1 MDFEKIYDVIVI
13 GGGHAGCEAA
23 LAAARIGCETLLLSM
38 DLDKIAQMSCNP
50 SIGGLGKGH
59 LVREIDALGGEMAK
73 CIDQTGIQFKMLNRS
88 KGPAVQGNRA
98 QADKPMYRLQMKAS
112 LELQERLEIKQGTI
126 ERLLLHD
133 GRITGVMTSMGFA
146 YGARAVVVTT
156 GTFLRGLIHIG
167 LKHQAGG
174 RGGETAAYGLSEQ
187 LMEVGFQMGRLK
199 TGTPPRLDGKSI
211 DFSNLEPQP
220 GDAKPTPFSYST
232 EAITQPQV
240 LCYLT
245 YTNEATHR
253 IIRDNLDRSPM
264 YAGVIQA
271 RGVRYC
277 PSIEDKVV
285 RFADKERHQIFL
297 EPEGRQTLEIY
308 PNGIST
314 SLPLDVQIQLV
325 RTIPGLEDA
334 EIMRPGYAIEYDYA
348 DPRQLFPSLE
358 TKPVRGLFFAGQI
371 NGTTGYEEAA
381 AQGLMAGIN
390 AALTVQEREPL
401 ILDRSEAYIGVMLD
415 DLVTR
420 GVTEPY
426 RMFTSRAEYRLLL
439 RSDNADL
446 RLREKGYAIGVVP
459 APEHER
465 FLAKKVRIATE
476 VARLEGTKV
485 NPTAT
490 VNRLLD
496 ELGSTALKSAAT
508 LADLLRRPEI
518 EYAMLARLVQPAIE
532 LPPAVTEQVTIQV
545 KYQGYIARQ
554 EAQVARF
561 KKLETRPLAGD
572 LDYDAIAGLST
583 EVREKLKAVRP
594 TSLGQA
600 SRISGITP
608 AAVAILDV
616 YQEKKWRQRQAP
628 GSLSI
633 KPRRAESDD
642 SFYP

>member
-1 MDFEKIYDVIVI
+1 MDFAKVYDLIVI
-13 GGGHAGCEAA
+13 GGGHAGCEAG
-23 LAAARIGCETLLLSM
+23 LAAARMGCQTLLLSI

-59 LVREIDALGGEMAK
+59 LVREIDALGGEMAT
-73 CIDQTGIQFKMLNRS
+73 CIDRTGIQFKMLNRS

-98 QADKPMYRLQMKAS
+98 QADKQLYRLQMKAT
-112 LELQERLEIKQGTI
+112 LEQQDGLEIKQGTV
-126 ERLLLHD
+126 ERLLLRD
-133 GRITGVMTSMGFA
+133 GRIAGVMTTMGFA

-174 RGGETAAYGLSEQ
+174 RGGEAAAYGLSEQ
-187 LMEVGFQMGRLK
+187 LMNLGFEMGRLK
-199 TGTPPRLDGKSI
+199 TGTPPRLDAKTI
-211 DFSNLEPQP
+211 DFSGLDPQP
-220 GDAKPTPFSYST
+220 GDPEPTPFSYST
-232 EAITQPQV
+232 PAITQPQV

-245 YTNEATHR
+245 YTNAATHR
-253 IIRDNLDRSPM
+253 IIRENLDRSPM
-264 YAGVIQA
+264 YAGVIRA

-285 RFADKERHQIFL
+285 RFADRERHQIFL
-297 EPEGRQTLEIY
+297 EPEGRQTLEVY

-314 SLPLDVQIQLV
+314 SLPLDVQIPLV
-325 RTIPGLEDA
+325 RTIPGLERA

-348 DPRQLFPSLE
+348 DPRQLLPSLE
-358 TKPVRGLFFAGQI
+358 TKLVHGLWFAGQI

-390 AALTVQEREPL
+390 AALTVCGREPI
-401 ILDRSEAYIGVMLD
+401 ILDRSEAYIGVMID

-446 RLREKGYAIGVVP
+446 RLREKGHAIGLVR
-459 APEHER
+459 APEYDR
-465 FLAKKVRIATE
+465 FLTKQAQIAAE
-476 VARLEGTKV
+476 VARLDSTKV
-485 NPTAT
+485 HPTPA
-490 VNRLLD
+490 VNDVLG
-496 ELGSTALKSAAT
+496 ELGSAPLKSVLT

-518 EYAMLARLVQPAIE
+518 EYRMLTRFGLPAVA
-532 LPPAVTEQVTIQV
+532 LPSAVTEQVTIQV
-545 KYQGYIARQ
+545 KYQGYIERQ
-554 EAQVARF
+554 QAQAARF
-561 KKLETRPLAGD
+561 KKLETKPLASD
-572 LDYDAIAGLST
+572 LDYNTIGGLSA
-583 EVREKLKAVRP
+583 EVREKLNAVRP

-608 AAVAILDV
+608 AAIAILDV
-616 YQEKKWRQRQAP
+616 YQEKRRRQR
-628 GSLSI
+628 
-633 KPRRAESDD
+633 
-642 SFYP
+642 

>member
-23 LAAARIGCETLLLSM
+23 LAAARMGCQTLLLSI

-98 QADKPMYRLQMKAS
+98 QADKPMYRLQMKAT
-112 LELQERLEIKQGTI
+112 LERQERLEIKQGTI
-126 ERLLLHD
+126 ERLLLRD
-133 GRITGVMTSMGFA
+133 GHITGVMTSMGFA
-146 YGARAVVVTT
+146 YGTRAVVVTT

-167 LKHQAGG
+167 LKQQAGG

-187 LMEVGFQMGRLK
+187 LMELGFQMGRLK

-211 DFSNLEPQP
+211 DFSNLEPQL
-220 GDAKPTPFSYST
+220 GDPVPTPFSYAT

-240 LCYLT
+240 LCHLT
-245 YTNEATHR
+245 YTNAATHR

-285 RFADKERHQIFL
+285 RFADRERHQIFL

-325 RTIPGLEDA
+325 RTIPGLEHA
-334 EIMRPGYAIEYDYA
+334 EITRPGYAIEYDYA
-348 DPRQLFPSLE
+348 DPRQLLPSLE
-358 TKPVRGLFFAGQI
+358 TKLVRGLFFAGQI

-381 AQGLMAGIN
+381 AQGLMGGIN
-390 AALTVQEREPL
+390 AGLMVQGRGPL

-446 RLREKGYAIGVVP
+446 RLREKGYTVGLVP
-459 APEHER
+459 TPEYGR
-465 FLAKKVRIATE
+465 FVAKKTQITAE

-485 NPTAT
+485 HPTAA

-496 ELGSTALKSAAT
+496 ELGSAALKSALT
-508 LADLLRRPEI
+508 LADLLRRPEL
-518 EYAMLARLVQPAIE
+518 EYAMLARLVPPPIE
-532 LPPAVTEQVTIQV
+532 LPSAVTEEVTIQV

-554 EAQVARF
+554 ETQVARF

-572 LDYDAIAGLST
+572 LDYDVIAGLST
-583 EVREKLKAVRP
+583 EVREKLKTVRP

-600 SRISGITP
+600 SRISGVTP

-616 YQEKKWRQRQAP
+616 YQEKRRRQC
-628 GSLSI
+628 
-633 KPRRAESDD
+633 
-642 SFYP
+642 

>member
-1 MDFEKIYDVIVI
+1 MDFAKDYDVIVI

-23 LAAARIGCETLLLSM
+23 LAAARMGCQTLMLSI

-73 CIDQTGIQFKMLNRS
+73 CIDLTGIQFKMLNRS

-98 QADKPMYRLQMKAS
+98 QADKPLYRLQMKAT
-112 LELQERLEIKQGTI
+112 LEQQEGLEIKQGTV
-126 ERLLLHD
+126 ERLLLRD
-133 GRITGVMTSMGFA
+133 GRIAGVMTSMGFA

-167 LKHQAGG
+167 LKNQAGG
-174 RGGETAAYGLSEQ
+174 RGGEAAAYGLSEQ
-187 LMEVGFQMGRLK
+187 LVELGFRMGRLK
-199 TGTPPRLDGKSI
+199 TGTPPRLDGKTV
-211 DFSNLEPQP
+211 DFSDLEPQP
-220 GDAKPTPFSYST
+220 GDPEPTPFSYST
-232 EAITQPQV
+232 EAITQAQV

-245 YTNEATHR
+245 YTNAATHR
-253 IIRDNLDRSPM
+253 IIRENLDRSPM
-264 YAGVIQA
+264 YAGVIEA

-314 SLPLDVQIQLV
+314 SLPLDVQMQLV
-325 RTIPGLEDA
+325 RTIPGLERA
-334 EIMRPGYAIEYDYA
+334 EIMRPGYAIEYDFA
-348 DPRQLFPSLE
+348 DPRQLLPSLE
-358 TKPVRGLFFAGQI
+358 TKLVRGLLFAGQI

-381 AQGLMAGIN
+381 AQGLMGGIN
-390 AALTVQEREPL
+390 AALIVQGREPL
-401 ILDRSEAYIGVMLD
+401 ILDRSEAYIGVMID
-415 DLVTR
+415 DLVTK

-446 RLREKGYAIGVVP
+446 RLRDKGYAAGLVR
-459 APEHER
+459 APEYER
-465 FLAKKVRIATE
+465 FLAKQAQIAAE
-476 VARLEGTKV
+476 VARLEGSKV
-485 NPTAT
+485 NPTAAA
-490 VNRLLD
+490 NRLLA
-496 ELGSTALKSAAT
+496 EIGSAPLKSALTA
-508 LADLLRRPEI
+508 ADLLRRPEI
-518 EYAMLARLVQPAIE
+518 EYSMLARFVPPASA
-532 LPPAVTEQVTIQV
+532 LPLAVTEQVTIQV
-545 KYQGYIARQ
+545 KYQGYLERQ

-561 KKLETRPLAGD
+561 KKLETKPLASD
-572 LDYDAIAGLST
+572 LDYDAIGGLST
-583 EVREKLKAVRP
+583 EVREKLSAVRP

-608 AAVAILDV
+608 AAIAILDV
-616 YQEKKWRQRQAP
+616 YQEKRRRQR
-628 GSLSI
+628 
-633 KPRRAESDD
+633 
-642 SFYP
+642 

>member
-1 MDFEKIYDVIVI
+1 
-13 GGGHAGCEAA
+13 
-23 LAAARIGCETLLLSM
+23 
-38 DLDKIAQMSCNP
+38 
-50 SIGGLGKGH
+50 
-59 LVREIDALGGEMAK
+59 
-73 CIDQTGIQFKMLNRS
+73 MLNRS

-98 QADKPMYRLQMKAS
+98 QADKALYRLQMKAT
-112 LELQERLEIKQGTI
+112 LERQAGLEIKQGTV
-126 ERLLLHD
+126 ERLVLGD
-133 GRITGVMTSMGFA
+133 GHIAGVMTGMGFA

-156 GTFLRGLIHIG
+156 GTFLRGLMHIG
-167 LKHQAGG
+167 LTNQAGG
-174 RGGETAAYGLSEQ
+174 RGGEAAAYGLSEQ
-187 LMEVGFQMGRLK
+187 LMELGFRMGRLK
-199 TGTPPRLDGKSI
+199 TGTPPRLDAKSI
-211 DFSNLEPQP
+211 DFANLEPQP
-220 GDAKPTPFSYST
+220 GDPEPTPFSYAT
-232 EAITQPQV
+232 TAITQPQV

-245 YTNEATHR
+245 YTNAATHR
-253 IIRDNLDRSPM
+253 IIRENLDRSPM

-314 SLPLDVQIQLV
+314 SLPLDVQMQLV
-325 RTIPGLEDA
+325 HTIPGLARA

-348 DPRQLFPSLE
+348 DPRQLLPSLE
-358 TKPVRGLFFAGQI
+358 TKLVGGLLFAGQI

-390 AALTVQEREPL
+390 AARLVQGREPL
-401 ILDRSEAYIGVMLD
+401 ILDRSEAYIGVMID
-415 DLVTR
+415 DLVTK

-446 RLREKGYAIGVVP
+446 RLRDKGYAIGLVR
-459 APEHER
+459 ASEHDR
-465 FLAKKVRIATE
+465 FVAKRAQITAE
-476 VARLEGTKV
+476 IARLECTKV
-485 NPTAT
+485 NPTAA
-490 VNRLLD
+490 VNERLGA
-496 ELGSTALKSAAT
+496 LGSSPLKSVVT

-518 EYAMLARLVQPAIE
+518 DYSMLAHFAPPPLA
-532 LPPAVTEQVTIQV
+532 LPPVVSEQVSVQV

-561 KKLETRPLAGD
+561 RRLETKSLASD
-572 LDYDAIAGLST
+572 LDYDAIGGLST
-583 EVREKLKAVRP
+583 EVREKLRAVRP

-608 AAVAILDV
+608 AAIAILDV
-616 YQEKKWRQRQAP
+616 YQEH
-628 GSLSI
+628 
-633 KPRRAESDD
+633 RRRHR
-642 SFYP
+642 

>member
-1 MDFEKIYDVIVI
+1 MDFAKTYDVIVI

-23 LAAARIGCETLLLSM
+23 LAAARMGCSTLLLTI

-59 LVREIDALGGEMAK
+59 LVREIDALGGEMAR
-73 CIDQTGIQFKMLNRS
+73 CIDATGIQFKMLNRS

-98 QADKPMYRLQMKAS
+98 QADKQMYRLQMKAT
-112 LELQERLEIKQGTI
+112 LEQQEGLEIKQGTV
-126 ERLLLHD
+126 ERLLTQD
-133 GRITGVMTSMGFA
+133 GRIVGVATTMGFA
-146 YGARAVVVTT
+146 YGARAVVITT

-167 LKHQAGG
+167 LKNQAGG
-174 RGGETAAYGLSEQ
+174 RGGEAAAYGISEQ
-187 LMEVGFQMGRLK
+187 LMELGFEMGRLK
-199 TGTPPRLDGKSI
+199 TGTPPRLDAKTI
-211 DFSNLEPQP
+211 DFAGLEPQP
-220 GDAKPTPFSYST
+220 GDPEPTPFSYST
-232 EAITQPQV
+232 AKITQPQV

-253 IIRDNLDRSPM
+253 LIRDNLDRSPM

-314 SLPLDVQIQLV
+314 SLPLDVQIELV
-325 RTIPGLEDA
+325 RTIPGLERA

-348 DPRQLFPSLE
+348 DPRQLLPSLE
-358 TKPVRGLFFAGQI
+358 TKLVRGLFCAGQI

-390 AALTVQEREPL
+390 AALAVQGREPL
-401 ILDRSEAYIGVMLD
+401 ILDRSEAYIGVMID
-415 DLVTR
+415 DLVTK

-446 RLREKGYAIGVVP
+446 RLRDKGFRLGLVRTADY
-459 APEHER
+459 ER
-465 FLAKKVRIATE
+465 FVRKREQIAAE
-476 VARLEGTKV
+476 VARLESTKV
-485 NPTAT
+485 NPTAA
-490 VNRLLD
+490 VNSLLTAF
-496 ELGSTALKSAAT
+496 GSAPIKSSVV

-518 EYAMLARLVQPAIE
+518 DYARLACFVPSPQE
-532 LPPAVTEQVTIQV
+532 LPPAVVEQVTIQV
-545 KYQGYIARQ
+545 KYQGYIERQ
-554 EAQVARF
+554 LAQVERF
-561 KKLETRPLAGD
+561 KKLEGKPLARD
-572 LDYDAIAGLST
+572 LDYDAIAGLSS

-608 AAVAILDV
+608 AAIAILSV
-616 YQEKKWRQRQAP
+616 YQEKLRRQR
-628 GSLSI
+628 
-633 KPRRAESDD
+633 
-642 SFYP
+642 

>member
-1 MDFEKIYDVIVI
+1 MDLAKIYDVIVI

-23 LAAARIGCETLLLSM
+23 LAAARMGCQTLLLTI

-98 QADKPMYRLQMKAS
+98 QADKQMYRLQMKAT
-112 LELQERLEIKQGTI
+112 LEQQEGLEIKQGTV
-126 ERLLLHD
+126 ESLLIRD
-133 GRITGVMTSMGFA
+133 GGIAGIMTTMGFA
-146 YGARAVVVTT
+146 YGAQAAVVTT

-167 LKHQAGG
+167 LKNQAGG
-174 RGGETAAYGLSEQ
+174 RGGEAAAYGLSEQ
-187 LMEVGFQMGRLK
+187 LMQLGFQMGRLK
-199 TGTPPRLDGKSI
+199 TGTPPRLDAKTI
-211 DFSNLEPQP
+211 DCSGLEPQP
-220 GDAKPTPFSYST
+220 GDREPTPFSYTT

-245 YTNEATHR
+245 YTNEATHH
-253 IIRDNLDRSPM
+253 IIRENLDRSPM

-314 SLPLDVQIQLV
+314 SLPLDVQIRLV
-325 RTIPGLEDA
+325 RTIPGLERA

-348 DPRQLFPSLE
+348 DPRQLLPSLE
-358 TKPVRGLFFAGQI
+358 TKLVRGLFFAGQI

-381 AQGLMAGIN
+381 AQGLMGGIN
-390 AALTVQEREPL
+390 AALMAQGRDPL

-446 RLREKGYAIGVVP
+446 RLREKGYAIGLVR
-459 APEHER
+459 APEYDR
-465 FLAKKVRIATE
+465 FLAKKTQIAAE
-476 VARLEGTKV
+476 VTRLQGTKV
-485 NPTAT
+485 NPTPE
-490 VNRLLD
+490 VNCLLT
-496 ELGSTALKSAAT
+496 ELGSAPLKSSLT

-518 EYAMLARLVQPAIE
+518 EYAMLARFAPPPVD

-554 EAQVARF
+554 EVQVARF

-572 LDYDAIAGLST
+572 IDYDAIAGLST
-583 EVREKLKAVRP
+583 EVREKLKAVHP

-616 YQEKKWRQRQAP
+616 YQEKKRRQR
-628 GSLSI
+628 
-633 KPRRAESDD
+633 
-642 SFYP
+642 

>member
-1 MDFEKIYDVIVI
+1 MDFAKIYDVIVI

-23 LAAARIGCETLLLSM
+23 LAAARMGCQTLLLSI

-73 CIDQTGIQFKMLNRS
+73 CIDLTGIQFKMLNRS

-98 QADKPMYRLQMKAS
+98 QADKPMYRLQMKVT
-112 LELQERLEIKQGTI
+112 LEQQEGLEIKQGTV
-126 ERLLLHD
+126 ERLLLRD
-133 GRITGVMTSMGFA
+133 GRIAGVMTSMGFA

-167 LKHQAGG
+167 LKNQAGG
-174 RGGETAAYGLSEQ
+174 RGGEAAAYGLSEQ
-187 LMEVGFQMGRLK
+187 LMELGFQMGRLK
-199 TGTPPRLDGKSI
+199 TGTPPRLDAKTI
-211 DFSNLEPQP
+211 DFAVLEPQT
-220 GDAKPTPFSYST
+220 GDPEPIPFSYST

-245 YTNEATHR
+245 YTNATTHR
-253 IIRDNLDRSPM
+253 IIRENLARSPM

-314 SLPLDVQIQLV
+314 SLPLDVQMQLV
-325 RTIPGLEDA
+325 RTIPGLEQA

-348 DPRQLFPSLE
+348 DPRQLLPSLE
-358 TKPVRGLFFAGQI
+358 TKLVHGLLFAGQI

-381 AQGLMAGIN
+381 AQGLMGGIN
-390 AALTVQEREPL
+390 AALTAQGREPL
-401 ILDRSEAYIGVMLD
+401 ILDRSEAYIGVMID
-415 DLVTR
+415 DLVTK

-446 RLREKGYAIGVVP
+446 RLRDKGHAVGLVR
-459 APEHER
+459 APEYDR
-465 FLAKKVRIATE
+465 FLAKRMQIAAE
-476 VARLEGTKV
+476 VARLESTKV
-485 NPTAT
+485 NPTAA
-490 VNRLLD
+490 VNRLLGD
-496 ELGSTALKSAAT
+496 LDSAPLKSVLT

-518 EYAMLARLVQPAIE
+518 GYRMLACFVPPTSA
-532 LPPAVTEQVTIQV
+532 LPLAVTEQVTIQV
-545 KYQGYIARQ
+545 KYQGYIERQ

-561 KKLETRPLAGD
+561 RKLETKPLAGD
-572 LDYDAIAGLST
+572 LDYNAIGGLST
-583 EVREKLKAVRP
+583 EVREKLSAVRP

-608 AAVAILDV
+608 AAIAILDV
-616 YQEKKWRQRQAP
+616 YQEKRRRQR
-628 GSLSI
+628 
-633 KPRRAESDD
+633 
-642 SFYP
+642 

>member
-1 MDFEKIYDVIVI
+1 MDFDKVYDVIVI

-23 LAAARIGCETLLLSM
+23 LAAARMGCQTLLLSI

-73 CIDQTGIQFKMLNRS
+73 CIDLTGIQFKMLNRS

-98 QADKPMYRLQMKAS
+98 QADKQMYRLQMKAT
-112 LELQERLEIKQGTI
+112 LERQERLEIKQGTV
-126 ERLLLHD
+126 ERLLLRD
-133 GRITGVMTSMGFA
+133 GRIAGVMTSMGFA

-167 LKHQAGG
+167 LKNQAGG
-174 RGGETAAYGLSEQ
+174 RGGEAAAYGLSEQ
-187 LMEVGFQMGRLK
+187 LMEFGFQMGRLK
-199 TGTPPRLDGKSI
+199 TGTPPRLDAKTI
-211 DFSNLEPQP
+211 EFSGLEPQP
-220 GDAKPTPFSYST
+220 GDPEPTPFSYST
-232 EAITQPQV
+232 QAITQPQV

-245 YTNEATHR
+245 YTNAATHR
-253 IIRDNLDRSPM
+253 IIRENLDRSPM

-325 RTIPGLEDA
+325 RTIRGLEQA
-334 EIMRPGYAIEYDYA
+334 EIMRAGYAIEYDYA
-348 DPRQLFPSLE
+348 DPRQLLPSLE
-358 TKPVRGLFFAGQI
+358 TKLVRGLLFAGQI

-381 AQGLMAGIN
+381 AQGLMGGIN
-390 AALTVQEREPL
+390 AALIVQGREPL
-401 ILDRSEAYIGVMLD
+401 ILDRSEAYIGVMID
-415 DLVTR
+415 DLVTK

-439 RSDNADL
+439 RSGNADL
-446 RLREKGYAIGVVP
+446 RLRDKGHAIGLVG
-459 APEHER
+459 APEHDR
-465 FLAKKVRIATE
+465 FLAKQAQIVAE
-476 VARLEGTKV
+476 VARLESIKV
-485 NPTAT
+485 NPTAA
-490 VNRLLD
+490 VNRQLS
-496 ELGSTALKSAAT
+496 ELGSAPLKSALT

-518 EYAMLARLVQPAIE
+518 EYGMLARFVPPAIE
-532 LPPAVTEQVTIQV
+532 LPPAVTEQVTVQV
-545 KYQGYIARQ
+545 KYQGYIERQ
-554 EAQVARF
+554 AAQVARF
-561 KKLETRPLAGD
+561 KKLETKPLASD

-594 TSLGQA
+594 ISLGQA
-600 SRISGITP
+600 SRISGMTP
-608 AAVAILDV
+608 AAIAILDV
-616 YQEKKWRQRQAP
+616 LQERRRRQR
-628 GSLSI
+628 
-633 KPRRAESDD
+633 
-642 SFYP
+642 

>member
-1 MDFEKIYDVIVI
+1 MNIEKVYDIIVI

-23 LAAARIGCETLLLSM
+23 LAAARMGCQTLMLTI

-98 QADKPMYRLQMKAS
+98 QADKQVYRLQMKAT
-112 LELQERLEIKQGTI
+112 LERQQRLEIKQATV
-126 ERLLLHD
+126 ERLLIQD
-133 GRITGVMTSMGFA
+133 GRIVGIMTNLGFA

-156 GTFLRGLIHIG
+156 GTFLRGLIHVG
-167 LKHQAGG
+167 LKNQAGG
-174 RGGETAAYGLSEQ
+174 RGGEAAAYGLSEQ
-187 LMEVGFQMGRLK
+187 LMALGFQMGRLK
-199 TGTPPRLDGKSI
+199 TGTPPRLDAKTI
-211 DFSNLEPQP
+211 DFSGLEPQP
-220 GDAKPTPFSYST
+220 GDPEPMPFSYAT
-232 EAITQPQV
+232 EAIAQPQV

-253 IIRDNLDRSPM
+253 LIRENLDRSPM
-264 YAGVIQA
+264 YAGVIKG

-314 SLPLDVQIQLV
+314 SLPLDVQIKLV
-325 RTIPGLEDA
+325 RTIAGLERA

-348 DPRQLFPSLE
+348 DPRQLLPSLE
-358 TKPVRGLFFAGQI
+358 TKLVRGLFFAGQI

-390 AALTVQEREPL
+390 AALTVQGREPL
-401 ILDRSEAYIGVMLD
+401 ILDRSEAYIGVMID
-415 DLVTR
+415 DLATK

-446 RLREKGYAIGVVP
+446 RLRDKGSAIGLVP
-459 APEHER
+459 SAAYEK
-465 FLAKKVRIATE
+465 FLRKKAQIADE
-476 VARLEGTKV
+476 VARLESTKV
-485 NPTAT
+485 NPTSE
-490 VNRLLD
+490 VNRLLA
-496 ELGSTALKSAAT
+496 ELGSAAIKSSVT
-508 LADLLRRPEI
+508 VADLLRRPEV
-518 EYAMLARLVQPAIE
+518 EYAALARLVPAPE
-532 LPPAVTEQVTIQV
+532 GLPPAVTEQVTIQV
-545 KYQGYIARQ
+545 KYHGYIERQ
-554 EAQVARF
+554 LAQVERF
-561 KKLETRPLAGD
+561 KKLEAQPLAGD

-583 EVREKLKAVRP
+583 EVREKLKGVRP

-600 SRISGITP
+600 SRISGVTP
-608 AAVAILDV
+608 AAVAILHV
-616 YQEKKWRQRQAP
+616 YQEK
-628 GSLSI
+628 
-633 KPRRAESDD
+633 RRRR
-642 SFYP
+642 

>member
-1 MDFEKIYDVIVI
+1 MNFDKVYDVIVI

-23 LAAARIGCETLLLSM
+23 LAAARMGSRTVLLTI

-59 LVREIDALGGEMAK
+59 LVREIDALGGEMAT
-73 CIDQTGIQFKMLNRS
+73 CIDRTGIQFKMLNRS

-98 QADKPMYRLQMKAS
+98 QADKQLYRLQMKLT
-112 LELQERLEIKQGTI
+112 LEQQERLEIKQGTVD
-126 ERLLLHD
+126 RLLIED
-133 GRITGVMTSMGFA
+133 GRIVGVETNMGFMYRA
-146 YGARAVVVTT
+146 QAVVITT

-167 LKHQAGG
+167 LKNSAGG
-174 RGGETAAYGLSEQ
+174 RGGEAAAYGLSEQ
-187 LMEVGFQMGRLK
+187 LMALGFSMGRLK

-211 DFSNLEPQP
+211 DFAGLEPQP
-220 GDAKPTPFSYST
+220 GDPDPIPFSYST
-232 EAITQPQV
+232 EAITQPQM

-245 YTNEATHR
+245 YTNEETHR
-253 IIRDNLDRSPM
+253 IIRANLDRAPM
-264 YAGVIQA
+264 YAGVIKA

-314 SLPLDVQIQLV
+314 SLPLDVQIELV
-325 RTIPGLEDA
+325 HTIPGLERA

-348 DPRQLFPSLE
+348 DPRQLLPSLE
-358 TKPVRGLFFAGQI
+358 TKLVQGLFFAGQI

-390 AALTVQEREPL
+390 AALAVQGRDPL
-401 ILDRSEAYIGVMLD
+401 LIDRSEGYIGVMLD
-415 DLVTR
+415 DLVTK

-446 RLREKGYAIGVVP
+446 RLRDKGYQVGLVP
-459 APEHER
+459 SGTYQK
-465 FLAKKVRIATE
+465 FLVKKTQIAEE
-476 VARLEGTKV
+476 VGRLESTKV
-485 NPTAT
+485 NPTPE
-490 VNRLLD
+490 VNRLLA
-496 ELGSTALKSAAT
+496 ELGSAPIRSSVT
-508 LADLLRRPEI
+508 LAELLRRPEM
-518 EYAMLARLVQPAIE
+518 EYSMLGHFALPPLE
-532 LPPAVTEQVTIQV
+532 LPSAVTEEVAIQV
-545 KYQGYIARQ
+545 KYEGYIERQ
-554 EAQVARF
+554 LAQVQRF
-561 KKLETRPLAGD
+561 KKLESKSLALD

-583 EVREKLKAVRP
+583 EVREKLKGVRP

-600 SRISGITP
+600 SRISGMTP
-608 AAVAILDV
+608 AAIAILDV
-616 YQEKKWRQRQAP
+616 YQEKRRRQR
-628 GSLSI
+628 
-633 KPRRAESDD
+633 
-642 SFYP
+642 

>member
-1 MDFEKIYDVIVI
+1 MDCAKVYDVIVI

-23 LAAARIGCETLLLSM
+23 LAAARMGCQTLLLTI

-59 LVREIDALGGEMAK
+59 LVREIDALGGEMAT
-73 CIDQTGIQFKMLNRS
+73 CIDLTGIQFKMLNRS

-98 QADKPMYRLQMKAS
+98 QADKALYRLQMKAT
-112 LELQERLEIKQGTI
+112 LEQQDGLEIKQGTV
-126 ERLLLHD
+126 ERMLLRD
-133 GRITGVMTSMGFA
+133 RRIAGVVTGMGFA

-167 LKHQAGG
+167 LNNQAGG
-174 RGGETAAYGLSEQ
+174 RGGEAAAYGLSEQ
-187 LMEVGFQMGRLK
+187 LMELGFQMGRLK
-199 TGTPPRLDGKSI
+199 TGTPPRLDAKSI

-220 GDAKPTPFSYST
+220 GDPQPTPFSYAT
-232 EAITQPQV
+232 AAITQPQV

-245 YTNEATHR
+245 YTNAATHR
-253 IIRDNLDRSPM
+253 IIRDNLERSPM

-314 SLPLDVQIQLV
+314 SLPLDVQMQLLH
-325 RTIPGLEDA
+325 TIAGLERA

-348 DPRQLFPSLE
+348 DPRQLLPSLE
-358 TKPVRGLFFAGQI
+358 TKLVGGLLFAGQI

-390 AALTVQEREPL
+390 AASIVQGREPL
-401 ILDRSEAYIGVMLD
+401 ILDRSEAYVGVMID
-415 DLVTR
+415 DLVTK

-446 RLREKGYAIGVVP
+446 RLRDKGHAVGLVH
-459 APEHER
+459 APEYDR
-465 FLAKKVRIATE
+465 FLVKRRQISTE
-476 VARLEGTKV
+476 VARLENTKV

-490 VNRLLD
+490 VNQRLA
-496 ELGSTALKSAAT
+496 ELNSAPLKSVLT

-518 EYAMLARLVQPAIE
+518 EYGMLACFAAAPSQLPA
-532 LPPAVTEQVTIQV
+532 AVTEQVTIQV
-545 KYQGYIARQ
+545 KYQGYIERQ
-554 EAQVARF
+554 EAQVTRF
-561 KKLETRPLAGD
+561 RKLESKPLASD

-583 EVREKLKAVRP
+583 EVREKLRAVRP
-594 TSLGQA
+594 ASLGQA

-608 AAVAILDV
+608 AAIAILDV
-616 YQEKKWRQRQAP
+616 YQEK
-628 GSLSI
+628 
-633 KPRRAESDD
+633 RRRHR
-642 SFYP
+642 

>member
-1 MDFEKIYDVIVI
+1 MKFAKVYDLVVI

-23 LAAARIGCETLLLSM
+23 LAAARMGCQTLLLSI

-59 LVREIDALGGEMAK
+59 LVREIDALGGEMAT

-98 QADKPMYRLQMKAS
+98 QADKQMYRLQMKAT
-112 LELQERLEIKQGTI
+112 LERQEGLEIKQGTV
-126 ERLLLHD
+126 ERLLLRD
-133 GRITGVMTSMGFA
+133 GCIAGVMTAMGFA

-167 LKHQAGG
+167 LKNQAGG
-174 RGGETAAYGLSEQ
+174 RGGEAAAFGLSEQ
-187 LMEVGFQMGRLK
+187 LMELGFEMGRLK
-199 TGTPPRLDGKSI
+199 TGTPPRLDAKTI
-211 DFSNLEPQP
+211 DFSGLEPQA
-220 GDAKPTPFSYST
+220 GDPEPTPFSYAT

-245 YTNEATHR
+245 YTNAATHR

-285 RFADKERHQIFL
+285 RFADRERHQIFL
-297 EPEGRQTLEIY
+297 EPEGRQTLEVY

-314 SLPLDVQIQLV
+314 SLPLDVQILLV
-325 RTIPGLEDA
+325 HTIPGLERA

-348 DPRQLFPSLE
+348 DPRQLLPSLE
-358 TKPVRGLFFAGQI
+358 TKLVRGLWFAGQI

-390 AALTVQEREPL
+390 AALTLQGREPM
-401 ILDRSEAYIGVMLD
+401 ILDRSEAYIGVMID

-446 RLREKGYAIGVVP
+446 RLRHKGHALGLVR
-459 APEHER
+459 APEYDR
-465 FLAKKVRIATE
+465 FLAKQAQIVAE
-476 VARLEGTKV
+476 VARLESTKV
-485 NPTAT
+485 HPTLP
-490 VNRLLD
+490 VNGLLG
-496 ELGSTALKSAAT
+496 ELGSAPLKSVLT

-518 EYAMLARLVQPAIE
+518 EYRMLTRFG
-532 LPPAVTEQVTIQV
+532 LPVVALPSAVTEQVTIQV
-545 KYQGYIARQ
+545 KYQGYIERQ
-554 EAQVARF
+554 QAQAARF
-561 KKLETRPLAGD
+561 KKLETKPLASD
-572 LDYDAIAGLST
+572 LDYNAIGGLSA
-583 EVREKLKAVRP
+583 EVREKLNAVRP

-608 AAVAILDV
+608 AAIAILDV
-616 YQEKKWRQRQAP
+616 YQEKRRRQR
-628 GSLSI
+628 
-633 KPRRAESDD
+633 
-642 SFYP
+642 

>member
-1 MDFEKIYDVIVI
+1 MDFAKVYDVIVI
-13 GGGHAGCEAA
+13 GGGHAGCEAG
-23 LAAARIGCETLLLSM
+23 LAAARMGCQTLLLSI

-73 CIDQTGIQFKMLNRS
+73 CIDLTGMQFKMLNRS

-98 QADKPMYRLQMKAS
+98 QADKQMYRLQMKAT
-112 LELQERLEIKQGTI
+112 LEQQAGLEIKQGTV
-126 ERLLLHD
+126 ERLLLCD
-133 GRITGVMTSMGFA
+133 GRIVGVMTTMGFA

-167 LKHQAGG
+167 LKNQAGG
-174 RGGETAAYGLSEQ
+174 RGGEAASYGLSEQ
-187 LMEVGFQMGRLK
+187 LMELGFQMGRLK
-199 TGTPPRLDGKSI
+199 TGTPPRLDAKTI
-211 DFSNLEPQP
+211 EFSDLEPQP
-220 GDAKPTPFSYST
+220 GDPEPTPFSYST
-232 EAITQPQV
+232 EAITQPQA

-245 YTNEATHR
+245 YTNAATHR
-253 IIRDNLDRSPM
+253 IIRENLDRSPM

-314 SLPLDVQIQLV
+314 SLPLDVQIRLV
-325 RTIPGLEDA
+325 HTIPGLEQA

-348 DPRQLFPSLE
+348 DPRQLLPSLE
-358 TKPVRGLFFAGQI
+358 TKLVRGLLFAGQI

-381 AQGLMAGIN
+381 AQGLMGGIN
-390 AALTVQEREPL
+390 AALTVQGREPL
-401 ILDRSEAYIGVMLD
+401 ILDRSEAYIGVMID

-446 RLREKGYAIGVVP
+446 RLRDKGYAIGLVRG
-459 APEHER
+459 AEYDR
-465 FLAKKVRIATE
+465 FLAKRAQIAAE
-476 VARLEGTKV
+476 VTRLESTKV
-485 NPTAT
+485 NPTAA
-490 VNRLLD
+490 VNRLLG
-496 ELGSTALKSAAT
+496 ELGSAPLKTALT
-508 LADLLRRPEI
+508 LADLLRRPEVQ
-518 EYAMLARLVQPAIE
+518 YGMLARVVSPASE
-532 LPPAVTEQVTIQV
+532 LPPAVTEQATIQV
-545 KYQGYIARQ
+545 KYQGYIERQ
-554 EAQVARF
+554 QAQVARF
-561 KKLETRPLAGD
+561 QKLETKPLASD
-572 LDYDAIAGLST
+572 LDYDAIGGLST
-583 EVREKLKAVRP
+583 EAREKLKAVRP

-608 AAVAILDV
+608 AAIAMLDV
-616 YQEKKWRQRQAP
+616 YQEKRRR
-628 GSLSI
+628 
-633 KPRRAESDD
+633 PR
-642 SFYP
+642 

>member
-1 MDFEKIYDVIVI
+1 MDFAKLYDVIVI

-23 LAAARIGCETLLLSM
+23 LAAARMGCQTLLLSI

-98 QADKPMYRLQMKAS
+98 QADKQMYRLQMKAT
-112 LELQERLEIKQGTI
+112 LEQQERLEIKQGTV
-126 ERLLLHD
+126 ERLVLRD
-133 GRITGVMTSMGFA
+133 GHIAGVMTGIGFA

-167 LKHQAGG
+167 LTNQAGG
-174 RGGETAAYGLSEQ
+174 RGGEAAAYGLSEQ
-187 LMEVGFQMGRLK
+187 LMELGFQMGRLK
-199 TGTPPRLDGKSI
+199 TGTPPRLDAKTI
-211 DFSNLEPQP
+211 DFAGLQPQP
-220 GDAKPTPFSYST
+220 GDPEPTPFSYST

-245 YTNEATHR
+245 YTDAATHR
-253 IIRDNLDRSPM
+253 IIRENLHRSPM

-314 SLPLDVQIQLV
+314 SLPLDVQMQLV
-325 RTIPGLEDA
+325 HTIAGLERA

-348 DPRQLFPSLE
+348 DPRQLLPSLE
-358 TKPVRGLFFAGQI
+358 TKQVRGLFFAGQI

-381 AQGLMAGIN
+381 GQGLMSGIN
-390 AALTVQEREPL
+390 AALLVQGREAL
-401 ILDRSEAYIGVMLD
+401 ILDRSEAYIGVMID
-415 DLVTR
+415 DLVTK

-426 RMFTSRAEYRLLL
+426 RIFTSRAEYRLLL

-446 RLREKGYAIGVVP
+446 RLRDKGYTVGLVR
-459 APEHER
+459 APDYDR
-465 FLAKKVRIATE
+465 FLIKRAQVAAE
-476 VARLEGTKV
+476 VARLESTKV
-485 NPTAT
+485 NPTPA
-490 VNRLLD
+490 VNRHLSA
-496 ELGSTALKSAAT
+496 LGSSPLKSMQT

-518 EYAMLARLVQPAIE
+518 EYAMLAPLAPADIE
-532 LPPAVTEQVTIQV
+532 LPPAVIEQVTIQV

-554 EAQVARF
+554 EAQIARF
-561 KKLETRPLAGD
+561 KKLETKPLAND
-572 LDYDAIAGLST
+572 LDYDAIGGLST
-583 EVREKLKAVRP
+583 EVREKLRAVRP

-608 AAVAILDV
+608 AAIAILDV
-616 YQEKKWRQRQAP
+616 YQEKRRRQSSHLLPEGEEVEHQ
-628 GSLSI
+628 
-633 KPRRAESDD
+633 
-642 SFYP
+642 

>member
-1 MDFEKIYDVIVI
+1 MNIEKVYDIIVI

-23 LAAARIGCETLLLSM
+23 LAAARMGCQTLMLTI

-98 QADKPMYRLQMKAS
+98 QADKQVYRLQMKAT
-112 LELQERLEIKQGTI
+112 LERQQGLEIKQGTV
-126 ERLLLHD
+126 ERLLIQD
-133 GRITGVMTSMGFA
+133 GRIVGVMTNLGFA

-156 GTFLRGLIHIG
+156 GTFLRGLIHVG
-167 LKHQAGG
+167 LKNQAGG
-174 RGGETAAYGLSEQ
+174 RGGEAAAYGLSEQ
-187 LMEVGFQMGRLK
+187 LMALGFQMGRLK
-199 TGTPPRLDGKSI
+199 TGTPPRLDAKTI
-211 DFSNLEPQP
+211 DFSGLEPQP
-220 GDAKPTPFSYST
+220 GDPEPMPFSYAT
-232 EAITQPQV
+232 EAIAQPQV

-253 IIRDNLDRSPM
+253 LIRENLDRSPM
-264 YAGVIQA
+264 YAGVIKG

-314 SLPLDVQIQLV
+314 SLPLDVQIKLV
-325 RTIPGLEDA
+325 RTIAGLERA

-348 DPRQLFPSLE
+348 DPRQLLPSLE
-358 TKPVRGLFFAGQI
+358 TKLVRGLFFAGQI

-390 AALTVQEREPL
+390 AALTVQGREPL
-401 ILDRSEAYIGVMLD
+401 ILDRSEAYIGVMID
-415 DLVTR
+415 DLATK

-446 RLREKGYAIGVVP
+446 RLRDKGSAIGLVP
-459 APEHER
+459 SAAYEK
-465 FLAKKVRIATE
+465 FLRKKAQIADE
-476 VARLEGTKV
+476 VARLESTKV
-485 NPTAT
+485 NPTSE
-490 VNRLLD
+490 VNRLLA
-496 ELGSTALKSAAT
+496 ELGSAAIKSSVT
-508 LADLLRRPEI
+508 VADLLRRPEV
-518 EYAMLARLVQPAIE
+518 EYAALARLVPAPE
-532 LPPAVTEQVTIQV
+532 GLPPAVTEQVAIQV
-545 KYQGYIARQ
+545 KYRGYIERQ
-554 EAQVARF
+554 LAQVERF
-561 KKLETRPLAGD
+561 KKLEAQPLAGD

-583 EVREKLKAVRP
+583 EVREKLKGVRP

-600 SRISGITP
+600 SRISGVTP
-608 AAVAILDV
+608 AAVAILHV
-616 YQEKKWRQRQAP
+616 YQEK
-628 GSLSI
+628 
-633 KPRRAESDD
+633 RRRR
-642 SFYP
+642 

>member
-1 MDFEKIYDVIVI
+1 MDFAKNYDVIVI

-23 LAAARIGCETLLLSM
+23 LAAARMGCQTLLLSI

-73 CIDQTGIQFKMLNRS
+73 CIDLTGIQFKMLNRS

-98 QADKPMYRLQMKAS
+98 QADKPMYRLQMKAT
-112 LELQERLEIKQGTI
+112 LEQQEGLEIKQGTV
-126 ERLLLHD
+126 ERLLLRD
-133 GRITGVMTSMGFA
+133 GRIAGVMTSIGFA

-167 LKHQAGG
+167 LKNQAGG
-174 RGGETAAYGLSEQ
+174 RGGEAAAYGLSEQ
-187 LMEVGFQMGRLK
+187 LMELGFQMGRLK
-199 TGTPPRLDGKSI
+199 TGTPPRLDAKTI
-211 DFSNLEPQP
+211 DFAVLEPQT
-220 GDAKPTPFSYST
+220 GDPEPIPFSYST

-240 LCYLT
+240 LCYMT
-245 YTNEATHR
+245 YTNATTHR
-253 IIRDNLDRSPM
+253 IIRENLDRSPM

-314 SLPLDVQIQLV
+314 SLPLDVQMQLV
-325 RTIPGLEDA
+325 RTIPGLEQA
-334 EIMRPGYAIEYDYA
+334 EITRPGYAIEYDYA
-348 DPRQLFPSLE
+348 DPRQLLPSLE
-358 TKPVRGLFFAGQI
+358 TKLVHGLLFAGQI

-381 AQGLMAGIN
+381 AQGLMGGIN
-390 AALTVQEREPL
+390 AALTAQGREPL
-401 ILDRSEAYIGVMLD
+401 ILDRSEAYIGVMID
-415 DLVTR
+415 DLVTK

-446 RLREKGYAIGVVP
+446 RLRDKGHAVGLVR
-459 APEHER
+459 APEYER
-465 FLAKKVRIATE
+465 FLAKRMQIAAE
-476 VARLEGTKV
+476 VARLESTKV
-485 NPTAT
+485 NPTAA
-490 VNRLLD
+490 VNRLLGD
-496 ELGSTALKSAAT
+496 LDSAPLKSVLT

-518 EYAMLARLVQPAIE
+518 EYRMLACFVPPTIA
-532 LPPAVTEQVTIQV
+532 LPLAVTEQVTIQV
-545 KYQGYIARQ
+545 KYQGYIERQ

-561 KKLETRPLAGD
+561 RKLETKPLASD
-572 LDYDAIAGLST
+572 LDYNAIGGLST
-583 EVREKLKAVRP
+583 EVREKLSAVRP

-608 AAVAILDV
+608 AAIAILDV
-616 YQEKKWRQRQAP
+616 YQEKRRRQR
-628 GSLSI
+628 
-633 KPRRAESDD
+633 
-642 SFYP
+642 

>member
-1 MDFEKIYDVIVI
+1 MDFAKVYDLIVI

-23 LAAARIGCETLLLSM
+23 LAGARMGCQTLLLSI

-59 LVREIDALGGEMAK
+59 LVREIDALGGEMAT
-73 CIDQTGIQFKMLNRS
+73 CIDRTGIQFKMLNRS

-98 QADKPMYRLQMKAS
+98 QADKQLYRLQMKAT
-112 LELQERLEIKQGTI
+112 LEQQDGLEIKQGTV
-126 ERLLLHD
+126 ERLLLRD
-133 GRITGVMTSMGFA
+133 GRIAGVMTTMGFA

-174 RGGETAAYGLSEQ
+174 RGGEAAAYGLSEQ
-187 LMEVGFQMGRLK
+187 LMNLGFEMGRLK
-199 TGTPPRLDGKSI
+199 TGTPPRLDAKTI
-211 DFSNLEPQP
+211 DFSGLDPQP
-220 GDAKPTPFSYST
+220 GDPEPTPFSYST
-232 EAITQPQV
+232 PAITQPQV

-245 YTNEATHR
+245 YTNAATHR
-253 IIRDNLDRSPM
+253 IIRENLDRSPM
-264 YAGVIQA
+264 YAGVIRA

-285 RFADKERHQIFL
+285 RFADRERHQIFL
-297 EPEGRQTLEIY
+297 EPEGRQTLEVY

-314 SLPLDVQIQLV
+314 SLPLDVQIPLV
-325 RTIPGLEDA
+325 RTIPGLERA

-348 DPRQLFPSLE
+348 DPRQLLPSLE
-358 TKPVRGLFFAGQI
+358 TKLVHGLWFAGQI

-390 AALTVQEREPL
+390 AALTVCGREPI
-401 ILDRSEAYIGVMLD
+401 ILDRSEAYIGVMID

-446 RLREKGYAIGVVP
+446 RLREKGHAIGLVR
-459 APEHER
+459 APEYDR
-465 FLAKKVRIATE
+465 FLTKQAQIAAE
-476 VARLEGTKV
+476 VARLDSTKV
-485 NPTAT
+485 HPTPA
-490 VNRLLD
+490 VNDVLG
-496 ELGSTALKSAAT
+496 ELGSAPLKSVLT

-518 EYAMLARLVQPAIE
+518 EYRMLTRFGLPAVA

-545 KYQGYIARQ
+545 KYQGYIERQ
-554 EAQVARF
+554 QAQAARF
-561 KKLETRPLAGD
+561 KKLETKPLASD
-572 LDYDAIAGLST
+572 LDYDTIGGLSA
-583 EVREKLKAVRP
+583 EVREKLNAVRP

-608 AAVAILDV
+608 AAIAILDV
-616 YQEKKWRQRQAP
+616 YQEKRRRQR
-628 GSLSI
+628 
-633 KPRRAESDD
+633 
-642 SFYP
+642 

>member
-1 MDFEKIYDVIVI
+1 MDFERIYDVIVI

-23 LAAARIGCETLLLSM
+23 LAAARMGCQTLLLSI

-73 CIDQTGIQFKMLNRS
+73 CIDHTGIQFKMLNRS

-98 QADKPMYRLQMKAS
+98 QADKQGYRLQMKAT
-112 LELQERLEIKQGTI
+112 LEQQAGLSIKQGTV
-126 ERLLLHD
+126 ERLLLRD
-133 GRITGVMTSMGFA
+133 GGIAGVMTSMGFA

-167 LKHQAGG
+167 LKNQAGG
-174 RGGETAAYGLSEQ
+174 RGGEAAAYGLSEQ
-187 LMEVGFQMGRLK
+187 LMELGFQMGRLK
-199 TGTPPRLDGKSI
+199 TGTPPRLDAKTI
-211 DFSNLEPQP
+211 DFSALEPQP
-220 GDAKPTPFSYST
+220 GDPEPTPFSYST
-232 EAITQPQV
+232 AAILQPQV

-245 YTNEATHR
+245 YTNAATHQ
-253 IIRDNLDRSPM
+253 IIRENLHRSPM
-264 YAGVIQA
+264 YAGVIQG

-285 RFADKERHQIFL
+285 RFADRERHQIFL

-314 SLPLDVQIQLV
+314 SLPLDVQIKLV
-325 RTIPGLEDA
+325 QTIPALERA
-334 EIMRPGYAIEYDYA
+334 EITRPGYAIEYDYA
-348 DPRQLFPSLE
+348 DPRQLLPSLE
-358 TKPVRGLFFAGQI
+358 TKLVRGLIFAGQI

-381 AQGLMAGIN
+381 AQGLMGGIN
-390 AALTVQEREPL
+390 AALIVQGREPL
-401 ILDRSEAYIGVMLD
+401 VLDRSEAYIGVMID

-446 RLREKGYAIGVVP
+446 RLRDKGYAIGLVP
-459 APEHER
+459 APEYDR
-465 FLAKKVRIATE
+465 FVAKQTRIAAE
-476 VARLEGTKV
+476 VARLESVKV
-485 NPTAT
+485 NPTAA
-490 VNRLLD
+490 VNRRLS
-496 ELGSTALKSAAT
+496 ELGSAPLRSALT

-518 EYAMLARLVQPAIE
+518 EYAMLARLVPPVSE
-532 LPPAVTEQVTIQV
+532 LPPAVTEQVAIQV
-545 KYQGYIARQ
+545 KYQGYIERQ
-554 EAQVARF
+554 EAQAARF
-561 KKLETRPLAGD
+561 KKLETKPLTSD
-572 LDYDAIAGLST
+572 LDYDTIAGLST

-600 SRISGITP
+600 SRISGMTP
-608 AAVAILDV
+608 AAIAILDV
-616 YQEKKWRQRQAP
+616 YQEKRQR
-628 GSLSI
+628 
-633 KPRRAESDD
+633 RR
-642 SFYP
+642 

>member
-1 MDFEKIYDVIVI
+1 MDFAKIYDVIVI

-23 LAAARIGCETLLLSM
+23 LAAARMGCHTLLLSI

-98 QADKPMYRLQMKAS
+98 QADKQMYRLQMKAT
-112 LELQERLEIKQGTI
+112 LEQQQGLEIKQGTV
-126 ERLLLHD
+126 ERLLLRDEHMA
-133 GRITGVMTSMGFA
+133 GVMTGMGFA

-167 LKHQAGG
+167 LKNQAGG
-174 RGGETAAYGLSEQ
+174 RGGEAAAYGLSEQ
-187 LMEVGFQMGRLK
+187 LMELGFQMGRLK
-199 TGTPPRLDGKSI
+199 TGTPPRLDAKTI
-211 DFSNLEPQP
+211 DWSNLEPQA
-220 GDAKPTPFSYST
+220 GDRVPTPFSYST

-245 YTNEATHR
+245 YTNAATHR
-253 IIRDNLDRSPM
+253 IIRENLHRSPM

-297 EPEGRQTLEIY
+297 EPEGHQTLEIY

-314 SLPLDVQIQLV
+314 SLPLDVQMQLV
-325 RTIPGLEDA
+325 RTIPGLERA

-358 TKPVRGLFFAGQI
+358 TKLVPGLFFAGQI

-381 AQGLMAGIN
+381 AQGLMGGIN
-390 AALTVQEREPL
+390 AALMVRGREPL
-401 ILDRSEAYIGVMLD
+401 ILDRSAAYIGVMID
-415 DLVTR
+415 DLVTK

-446 RLREKGYAIGVVP
+446 RLRDQGSAIGLVG
-459 APEHER
+459 APEYDR
-465 FLAKKVRIATE
+465 FVAKRTQIAAE
-476 VARLEGTKV
+476 VARLENTKV
-485 NPTAT
+485 NPTPA
-490 VNRLLD
+490 VNRLLS
-496 ELGSTALKSAAT
+496 ELGSAPLKSTQT

-518 EYAMLARLVQPAIE
+518 EHTMLARLVPPAIE
-532 LPPAVTEQVTIQV
+532 LPPAVIEQVTIQV
-545 KYQGYIARQ
+545 KYQGYLERQ

-561 KKLETRPLAGD
+561 KKLETKPLASD
-572 LDYDAIAGLST
+572 LDYDAIGGLST
-583 EVREKLKAVRP
+583 EVREKLRVVRP

-600 SRISGITP
+600 ARISGITP
-608 AAVAILDV
+608 AAIAILDV
-616 YQEKKWRQRQAP
+616 YQEKRRRQ
-628 GSLSI
+628 G
-633 KPRRAESDD
+633 
-642 SFYP
+642 

>member
-1 MDFEKIYDVIVI
+1 MDFAKGYDVIVV

-23 LAAARIGCETLLLSM
+23 LAAARMGCQTLLLSI

-73 CIDQTGIQFKMLNRS
+73 CIDATGIQFKMLNRS

-98 QADKPMYRLQMKAS
+98 QADKPMYRLQMKAT
-112 LELQERLEIKQGTI
+112 LEQQEGLEIKQGTV

-133 GRITGVMTSMGFA
+133 GRIAGVMTGMGFA
-146 YGARAVVVTT
+146 YGARVVVLTT

-167 LKHQAGG
+167 LNNQAGG
-174 RGGETAAYGLSEQ
+174 RGGEAAAYGLSEQ
-187 LMEVGFQMGRLK
+187 LMELGFQMGRLK
-199 TGTPPRLDGKSI
+199 TGTPPRLDAKTI
-211 DFSNLEPQP
+211 DFAVLEPQP
-220 GDAKPTPFSYST
+220 GDPEPTPFSYAT

-245 YTNEATHR
+245 YTNAATHG
-253 IIRDNLDRSPM
+253 IIRKNLDRSPM

-314 SLPLDVQIQLV
+314 SLPLDVQMQLV
-325 RTIPGLEDA
+325 RTIPGLEQA

-348 DPRQLFPSLE
+348 DPRQLLPSLE
-358 TKPVRGLFFAGQI
+358 TKLVSGLLFAGQI

-381 AQGLMAGIN
+381 AQGLLGGIN
-390 AALTVQEREPL
+390 AALSVQGREPL
-401 ILDRSEAYIGVMLD
+401 ILDRSEAYIGVMID
-415 DLVTR
+415 DLVTK

-446 RLREKGYAIGVVP
+446 RLRDKGFATGLVRT
-459 APEHER
+459 PEYER
-465 FLAKKVRIATE
+465 FLAKRIQIAAE
-476 VARLEGTKV
+476 VARLESTKV
-485 NPTAT
+485 NPTAA
-490 VNRLLD
+490 VNRLLG
-496 ELGSTALKSAAT
+496 ELDSAPLKSVLT

-518 EYAMLARLVQPAIE
+518 EYRMLARFVPPASP
-532 LPPAVTEQVTIQV
+532 LPPAVTEQVSIQV
-545 KYQGYIARQ
+545 KYQGYIERQ

-561 KKLETRPLAGD
+561 RKLETKPLASD
-572 LDYDAIAGLST
+572 LDYDAIGGLST
-583 EVREKLKAVRP
+583 EVREKLRAVRP

-600 SRISGITP
+600 SRISGVTP
-608 AAVAILDV
+608 AAIAILDV
-616 YQEKKWRQRQAP
+616 YQEKRRRQR
-628 GSLSI
+628 
-633 KPRRAESDD
+633 
-642 SFYP
+642 

>member
-1 MDFEKIYDVIVI
+1 MDFERIYDVIVI

-23 LAAARIGCETLLLSM
+23 LAAARMGCQTLLLSI

-73 CIDQTGIQFKMLNRS
+73 CIDHTGIQFKMLNRS

-98 QADKPMYRLQMKAS
+98 QADKQGYRLQMKAT
-112 LELQERLEIKQGTI
+112 LEQQAGLSIKQGTV
-126 ERLLLHD
+126 ERLLLRD
-133 GRITGVMTSMGFA
+133 RCIAGVMTSMGFA

-167 LKHQAGG
+167 LKNQAGG
-174 RGGETAAYGLSEQ
+174 RGGEAAAYGLSEQ
-187 LMEVGFQMGRLK
+187 LMELGFQMGRLK
-199 TGTPPRLDGKSI
+199 TGTPPRLDAKTI
-211 DFSNLEPQP
+211 DFSALEPQP
-220 GDAKPTPFSYST
+220 GDPEPTPFSYST
-232 EAITQPQV
+232 AAILQPQV

-245 YTNEATHR
+245 YTNAATHQ
-253 IIRDNLDRSPM
+253 IIRENLHRSPM
-264 YAGVIQA
+264 YAGVIQG

-285 RFADKERHQIFL
+285 RFADRERHQIFL

-314 SLPLDVQIQLV
+314 SLPLDVQIKLV
-325 RTIPGLEDA
+325 QTIPALERA
-334 EIMRPGYAIEYDYA
+334 EITRPGYAIEYDYA
-348 DPRQLFPSLE
+348 DPRQLLPSLE
-358 TKPVRGLFFAGQI
+358 TKLVRGLIFAGQI

-381 AQGLMAGIN
+381 AQGLMGGIN
-390 AALTVQEREPL
+390 AALIVQGREPL
-401 ILDRSEAYIGVMLD
+401 VLDRSEAYIGVMID

-446 RLREKGYAIGVVP
+446 RLRDKGYAIGLVP
-459 APEHER
+459 APEYDR
-465 FLAKKVRIATE
+465 FVAKQTRIAAE
-476 VARLEGTKV
+476 VARLESVKV
-485 NPTAT
+485 NPTAA
-490 VNRLLD
+490 VNRRLS
-496 ELGSTALKSAAT
+496 ELGSAPLRSALT

-518 EYAMLARLVQPAIE
+518 EYAMLARLVPPVSE
-532 LPPAVTEQVTIQV
+532 LPPAVTEQVAIQV
-545 KYQGYIARQ
+545 KYQGYIERQ
-554 EAQVARF
+554 EAQAARF
-561 KKLETRPLAGD
+561 KKLETKPLTSD
-572 LDYDAIAGLST
+572 LDYDTIAGLST

-600 SRISGITP
+600 SRISGMTP
-608 AAVAILDV
+608 AAIAILDV
-616 YQEKKWRQRQAP
+616 YQEKRQR
-628 GSLSI
+628 
-633 KPRRAESDD
+633 RR
-642 SFYP
+642 

>member
-1 MDFEKIYDVIVI
+1 MDFAKIYDVIVI

-23 LAAARIGCETLLLSM
+23 LAAARMGCQTLLLSI

-73 CIDQTGIQFKMLNRS
+73 CIDLTGIQFKMLNRS

-98 QADKPMYRLQMKAS
+98 QADKPMYRLQMKAT
-112 LELQERLEIKQGTI
+112 LEQQEGLEIKQGTV
-126 ERLLLHD
+126 ERLLLRD
-133 GRITGVMTSMGFA
+133 GRIAGVMTSMGFA

-167 LKHQAGG
+167 LKNQAGG
-174 RGGETAAYGLSEQ
+174 RGGEAAAYGLSEQ
-187 LMEVGFQMGRLK
+187 LMELGFQMGRLK
-199 TGTPPRLDGKSI
+199 TGTPPRLDAKTI
-211 DFSNLEPQP
+211 DFAVLEPQT
-220 GDAKPTPFSYST
+220 GDPEPIPFSYST

-240 LCYLT
+240 LCYMT
-245 YTNEATHR
+245 YTNATTHR
-253 IIRDNLDRSPM
+253 IIRENLDRSPM

-314 SLPLDVQIQLV
+314 SLPLDVQMQLV
-325 RTIPGLEDA
+325 RTIPGLEQA
-334 EIMRPGYAIEYDYA
+334 EITRPGYAIEYDYA
-348 DPRQLFPSLE
+348 DPRQLLPSLE
-358 TKPVRGLFFAGQI
+358 TKLVHGLLFAGQI

-381 AQGLMAGIN
+381 AQGLMGGIN
-390 AALTVQEREPL
+390 AALTAQGREPL
-401 ILDRSEAYIGVMLD
+401 ILDRSEAYIGVMID
-415 DLVTR
+415 DLVTK

-446 RLREKGYAIGVVP
+446 RLRDKGHAVGLVR
-459 APEHER
+459 APEYER
-465 FLAKKVRIATE
+465 FLAKRMQIAAE
-476 VARLEGTKV
+476 VARLESTKV
-485 NPTAT
+485 NPTAA
-490 VNRLLD
+490 VNRLLGD
-496 ELGSTALKSAAT
+496 LDSAPLKSVLT

-518 EYAMLARLVQPAIE
+518 EYRMLACFVPPTIA
-532 LPPAVTEQVTIQV
+532 LPLAVTEQVTIQV
-545 KYQGYIARQ
+545 KYQGYIERQ

-561 KKLETRPLAGD
+561 RKLETKPLASD
-572 LDYDAIAGLST
+572 LDYNAIGGLST
-583 EVREKLKAVRP
+583 EVREKLSAVRP

-608 AAVAILDV
+608 AAIAILDV
-616 YQEKKWRQRQAP
+616 YQEKRRRQR
-628 GSLSI
+628 
-633 KPRRAESDD
+633 
-642 SFYP
+642 

>member
-23 LAAARIGCETLLLSM
+23 LAAARMGCQTLLLSI

-98 QADKPMYRLQMKAS
+98 QADKPMYRLQMKAT
-112 LELQERLEIKQGTI
+112 LEQQDRLEIKQGTV
-126 ERLLLHD
+126 ERLLLRD
-133 GRITGVMTSMGFA
+133 GRITGVMTGMGFA

-167 LKHQAGG
+167 LKQQAGG

-187 LMEVGFQMGRLK
+187 LMELGFRMGRLK

-220 GDAKPTPFSYST
+220 GDVVPTPFSYAT

-240 LCYLT
+240 LCHLT

-264 YAGVIQA
+264 YAGAIQA

-285 RFADKERHQIFL
+285 RFADRERHQIFL

-314 SLPLDVQIQLV
+314 SLPLDVQIRLV
-325 RTIPGLEDA
+325 RTIPGLERA
-334 EIMRPGYAIEYDYA
+334 EITRPGYAIEYDYA
-348 DPRQLFPSLE
+348 DPRQLLPSLE
-358 TKPVRGLFFAGQI
+358 TKLVRGLFFAGQI

-381 AQGLMAGIN
+381 AQGLMGGIN
-390 AALTVQEREPL
+390 AASAVQGREPL

-426 RMFTSRAEYRLLL
+426 RVFTSRAEYRLLL

-446 RLREKGYAIGVVP
+446 RLREKGHTIGLVP
-459 APEHER
+459 TSEYGW
-465 FLAKKVRIATE
+465 FLDKKAHITSE
-476 VARLEGTKV
+476 IARLEGTKV
-485 NPTAT
+485 HPTAA

-496 ELGSTALKSAAT
+496 ELGSAPLKSAVN
-508 LADLLRRPEI
+508 LADLLRRPEL
-518 EYAMLARLVQPAIE
+518 EYAMLARLVPPPIE

-545 KYQGYIARQ
+545 KYQGYLARQ
-554 EAQVARF
+554 EAQVVRF

-583 EVREKLKAVRP
+583 EVRETLKAVRP

-608 AAVAILDV
+608 AAIAILDV
-616 YQEKKWRQRQAP
+616 YQEKRRRQW
-628 GSLSI
+628 
-633 KPRRAESDD
+633 
-642 SFYP
+642 

>member
-1 MDFEKIYDVIVI
+1 
-13 GGGHAGCEAA
+13 
-23 LAAARIGCETLLLSM
+23 
-38 DLDKIAQMSCNP
+38 
-50 SIGGLGKGH
+50 
-59 LVREIDALGGEMAK
+59 
-73 CIDQTGIQFKMLNRS
+73 
-88 KGPAVQGNRA
+88 
-98 QADKPMYRLQMKAS
+98 
-112 LELQERLEIKQGTI
+112 
-126 ERLLLHD
+126 
-133 GRITGVMTSMGFA
+133 
-146 YGARAVVVTT
+146 
-156 GTFLRGLIHIG
+156 
-167 LKHQAGG
+167 
-174 RGGETAAYGLSEQ
+174 
-187 LMEVGFQMGRLK
+187 
-199 TGTPPRLDGKSI
+199 
-211 DFSNLEPQP
+211 
-220 GDAKPTPFSYST
+220 
-232 EAITQPQV
+232 
-240 LCYLT
+240 
-245 YTNEATHR
+245 
-253 IIRDNLDRSPM
+253 M

-314 SLPLDVQIQLV
+314 SLPLDVQIKLV
-325 RTIPGLEDA
+325 RTIPGLERA

-348 DPRQLFPSLE
+348 DPRQLLPSLE
-358 TKPVRGLFFAGQI
+358 TKLVRGLFFAGQI

-390 AALTVQEREPL
+390 AALTVRGREPL

-446 RLREKGYAIGVVP
+446 RLRDKGYAIGLVG
-459 APEHER
+459 APEYDR
-465 FLAKKVRIATE
+465 FLAKKAQIAAE
-476 VARLEGTKV
+476 VARLERTKV
-485 NPTAT
+485 NPTAE
-490 VNRLLD
+490 VNGLLTA
-496 ELGSTALKSAAT
+496 LGSAPLKSSLT

-518 EYAMLARLVQPAIE
+518 EYAMLARLVPPPTD

-545 KYQGYIARQ
+545 KYLGYIARQ

-561 KKLETRPLAGD
+561 KKLETKPLAGD
-572 LDYDAIAGLST
+572 IDYDTIAGLSA

-608 AAVAILDV
+608 AAIAILDV
-616 YQEKKWRQRQAP
+616 YQEKRRRQR
-628 GSLSI
+628 
-633 KPRRAESDD
+633 
-642 SFYP
+642 

>member
-1 MDFEKIYDVIVI
+1 MDFAKVYDVIVI

-23 LAAARIGCETLLLSM
+23 LAAARMGCQTLLLNI

-73 CIDQTGIQFKMLNRS
+73 CIDLTGIQFKMLNRS

-98 QADKPMYRLQMKAS
+98 QADKSMYRLQMKAT
-112 LELQERLEIKQGTI
+112 LEQQEGLEIKQGTV
-126 ERLLLHD
+126 ERLLLRA
-133 GRITGVMTSMGFA
+133 GCIAGVMTGMGFA

-167 LKHQAGG
+167 LKNQAGG
-174 RGGETAAYGLSEQ
+174 RGGEAAAYGLSEQ
-187 LMEVGFQMGRLK
+187 LMELGFQMGRLK
-199 TGTPPRLDGKSI
+199 TGTPPRLDAKTI
-211 DFSNLEPQP
+211 DFSTLEPQP
-220 GDAKPTPFSYST
+220 GDPEPTPFSYAT

-245 YTNEATHR
+245 YTNAATHR
-253 IIRDNLDRSPM
+253 IIRHNLDRSPM
-264 YAGVIQA
+264 YSGVIQA

-314 SLPLDVQIQLV
+314 SLPLDVQMQLV
-325 RTIPGLEDA
+325 QTIPGLERA

-348 DPRQLFPSLE
+348 DPRQLLPSLE
-358 TKPVRGLFFAGQI
+358 TKLVPGLLFAGQI

-381 AQGLMAGIN
+381 AQGLMGGIN
-390 AALTVQEREPL
+390 AALFVQGREPL
-401 ILDRSEAYIGVMLD
+401 ILDRSEAYIGVMID
-415 DLVTR
+415 DLVTK

-446 RLREKGYAIGVVP
+446 RLRDKGHAVGLVR
-459 APEHER
+459 APEYDR
-465 FLAKKVRIATE
+465 LLAKRMQIAVE
-476 VARLEGTKV
+476 VARLESTKV
-485 NPTAT
+485 NPTAA
-490 VNRLLD
+490 VNQLLAEVD
-496 ELGSTALKSAAT
+496 SAPLKSVLT

-518 EYAMLARLVQPAIE
+518 EYRMLACFASPPKA

-545 KYQGYIARQ
+545 KYQGYIERQ
-554 EAQVARF
+554 EAQVVRF
-561 KKLETRPLAGD
+561 RKLETKPLASD
-572 LDYDAIAGLST
+572 LDYDAIGGLST
-583 EVREKLKAVRP
+583 EVREKLSAVRP

-608 AAVAILDV
+608 AAIAILDV
-616 YQEKKWRQRQAP
+616 YLEK
-628 GSLSI
+628 
-633 KPRRAESDD
+633 RRRRR
-642 SFYP
+642 

>member
-1 MDFEKIYDVIVI
+1 MDFAKVYDVIVI

-23 LAAARIGCETLLLSM
+23 LAAARMGSQTLLLSI

-73 CIDQTGIQFKMLNRS
+73 CIDLTGIQFKMLNRS

-98 QADKPMYRLQMKAS
+98 QADKPMYRLQMKAT
-112 LELQERLEIKQGTI
+112 LEQQEGLEIKQGTV
-126 ERLLLHD
+126 ERLLLRD
-133 GRITGVMTSMGFA
+133 GRIAGVMTSMGFA

-174 RGGETAAYGLSEQ
+174 RGGEGAAYGLSEQ
-187 LMEVGFQMGRLK
+187 LMELGFQMGRLK
-199 TGTPPRLDGKSI
+199 TGTPPRLDAKTI
-211 DFSNLEPQP
+211 DFSNLEPQS
-220 GDAKPTPFSYST
+220 GDPEPTPFSYST
-232 EAITQPQV
+232 AAITQPQV

-245 YTNEATHR
+245 YTNAATHR
-253 IIRDNLDRSPM
+253 IIRENLDRSPM

-314 SLPLDVQIQLV
+314 SLPLDVQMQLV
-325 RTIPGLEDA
+325 RTIPGLERA

-348 DPRQLFPSLE
+348 DPRQLLPSLE
-358 TKPVRGLFFAGQI
+358 TKLVGGLLFAGQI

-381 AQGLMAGIN
+381 AQGLVGGIN
-390 AALTVQEREPL
+390 AALIVQGHEPL
-401 ILDRSEAYIGVMLD
+401 ILDRSEAYIGVMID
-415 DLVTR
+415 DLVTK

-446 RLREKGYAIGVVP
+446 RLRDKGHAVGLVRVP
-459 APEHER
+459 EYSR
-465 FLAKKVRIATE
+465 FLAKQTQIVAE
-476 VARLEGTKV
+476 VARLESTKV
-485 NPTAT
+485 NPTAA
-490 VNRLLD
+490 VNRLLG
-496 ELGSTALKSAAT
+496 ELDSAPLKSVLT

-518 EYAMLARLVQPAIE
+518 EYRMLACFVPPPMA

-545 KYQGYIARQ
+545 KYQGYIERQ

-561 KKLETRPLAGD
+561 RKLETKPLASD
-572 LDYDAIAGLST
+572 LDYDAIGGLST
-583 EVREKLKAVRP
+583 EVREKLSAVRP

-608 AAVAILDV
+608 AAIAILDV
-616 YQEKKWRQRQAP
+616 YQEKRRRQR
-628 GSLSI
+628 
-633 KPRRAESDD
+633 
-642 SFYP
+642 

>member
-1 MDFEKIYDVIVI
+1 MDFAKHYDVIVI

-23 LAAARIGCETLLLSM
+23 LAAARMGCQTLLLSI

-73 CIDQTGIQFKMLNRS
+73 CIDLTGIQFKMLNRS

-98 QADKPMYRLQMKAS
+98 QADKQMYRLQMKAT
-112 LELQERLEIKQGTI
+112 LEQQEGLEIKQGTV
-126 ERLLLHD
+126 ERLLLCD
-133 GRITGVMTSMGFA
+133 GRIAGVMTNMGFA

-167 LKHQAGG
+167 LKNQAGG

-187 LMEVGFQMGRLK
+187 LMELGFQMGRLK
-199 TGTPPRLDGKSI
+199 TGTPPRLDAKTI
-211 DFSNLEPQP
+211 EFSGLEPQP
-220 GDAKPTPFSYST
+220 GDPEPTPFSYST
-232 EAITQPQV
+232 EAITQPQA

-245 YTNEATHR
+245 YTNAATHR
-253 IIRDNLDRSPM
+253 IIRENLDRSPM

-314 SLPLDVQIQLV
+314 SLPLDVQMQLV
-325 RTIPGLEDA
+325 RTIPGLERA

-348 DPRQLFPSLE
+348 DPRQLSPSLE
-358 TKPVRGLFFAGQI
+358 TKLVRGLLFAGQI

-390 AALTVQEREPL
+390 AALTVQGREPL
-401 ILDRSEAYIGVMLD
+401 ILDRSEAYIGVMID
-415 DLVTR
+415 DLATK

-446 RLREKGYAIGVVP
+446 RLRDKGYTIGLVRG
-459 APEHER
+459 PEYDR
-465 FLAKKVRIATE
+465 FLAKQAQVAAE
-476 VARLEGTKV
+476 VARLESTKV
-485 NPTAT
+485 NPTAA
-490 VNRLLD
+490 VNRLLG
-496 ELGSTALKSAAT
+496 ELGSAPLKSALT

-518 EYAMLARLVQPAIE
+518 QYGMVARVVPPASE
-532 LPPAVTEQVTIQV
+532 LPPAVTEQATIQV
-545 KYQGYIARQ
+545 KYQGYIERQ

-561 KKLETRPLAGD
+561 KKLETKPLASD
-572 LDYDAIAGLST
+572 LDYDAIGGLST

-608 AAVAILDV
+608 AAIAILDV
-616 YQEKKWRQRQAP
+616 YQEKRRWQR
-628 GSLSI
+628 
-633 KPRRAESDD
+633 
-642 SFYP
+642 

>member
-1 MDFEKIYDVIVI
+1 MDLAKIYDVIVI

-23 LAAARIGCETLLLSM
+23 LAAARMGCQTLLLTI

-98 QADKPMYRLQMKAS
+98 QADKQMYRLQMKAT
-112 LELQERLEIKQGTI
+112 LEQQEGLEIKQGTV
-126 ERLLLHD
+126 ESLLIRD
-133 GRITGVMTSMGFA
+133 GGIAGIMTTMGFA
-146 YGARAVVVTT
+146 YGAQAAVVTT

-167 LKHQAGG
+167 LKNQAGG
-174 RGGETAAYGLSEQ
+174 RSGEAAAYGLSEQ
-187 LMEVGFQMGRLK
+187 LMQLGFQMGRLK
-199 TGTPPRLDGKSI
+199 TGTPPRLDAKTI
-211 DFSNLEPQP
+211 DCSGLEPQP
-220 GDAKPTPFSYST
+220 GDREPTPFSYTT

-245 YTNEATHR
+245 YTNEATHH
-253 IIRDNLDRSPM
+253 IIRENLDRSPM

-314 SLPLDVQIQLV
+314 SLPLDVQIRLV
-325 RTIPGLEDA
+325 RTIPGLERA

-348 DPRQLFPSLE
+348 DPRQLLPSLE
-358 TKPVRGLFFAGQI
+358 TKLVRGLFFAGQI

-381 AQGLMAGIN
+381 AQGLMGGIN
-390 AALTVQEREPL
+390 AALMAQGRDPL

-446 RLREKGYAIGVVP
+446 RLREKGYVIGLVR
-459 APEHER
+459 APEYDR
-465 FLAKKVRIATE
+465 FLAKKTQIAAE
-476 VARLEGTKV
+476 VTRLQGTKV
-485 NPTAT
+485 NPTPE
-490 VNRLLD
+490 VNRLLT
-496 ELGSTALKSAAT
+496 ELGSAPLKSSLT

-518 EYAMLARLVQPAIE
+518 EYAMLARFAPPPVD

-554 EAQVARF
+554 EVQVARF

-572 LDYDAIAGLST
+572 IDYDAIAGLST
-583 EVREKLKAVRP
+583 EVREKLKAVHP

-616 YQEKKWRQRQAP
+616 YQEKKRRQR
-628 GSLSI
+628 
-633 KPRRAESDD
+633 
-642 SFYP
+642 

>member
-1 MDFEKIYDVIVI
+1 MDFAKIYDVIVI

-23 LAAARIGCETLLLSM
+23 LAAARMGCQTLLLSI

-73 CIDQTGIQFKMLNRS
+73 CIDLTGIQFKMLNRS

-98 QADKPMYRLQMKAS
+98 QADKPMYRLQMKAT
-112 LELQERLEIKQGTI
+112 LEQQEGLEIKQGTV
-126 ERLLLHD
+126 ERLLLRD
-133 GRITGVMTSMGFA
+133 GRIAGVMTSMGFA

-167 LKHQAGG
+167 LKNQAGG
-174 RGGETAAYGLSEQ
+174 RGGEAAAYGLSEQ
-187 LMEVGFQMGRLK
+187 LMELGFQMGRLK
-199 TGTPPRLDGKSI
+199 TGTPPRLDAKTI
-211 DFSNLEPQP
+211 DFSVLEPQP
-220 GDAKPTPFSYST
+220 GDPEPTPFSYST
-232 EAITQPQV
+232 DAITQPQV

-245 YTNEATHR
+245 YTNAATHR
-253 IIRDNLDRSPM
+253 IIRENLDRSPM

-314 SLPLDVQIQLV
+314 SLPLDVQMQLV
-325 RTIPGLEDA
+325 HTIPGLERA

-348 DPRQLFPSLE
+348 DPRQLLPSLE
-358 TKPVRGLFFAGQI
+358 TKLVRGLLFAGQI

-381 AQGLMAGIN
+381 AQGLMGGIN
-390 AALTVQEREPL
+390 AALTARGREPL
-401 ILDRSEAYIGVMLD
+401 ILDRSEAYIGVMID
-415 DLVTR
+415 DLVTK

-446 RLREKGYAIGVVP
+446 RLRDKGHAVGLVH
-459 APEHER
+459 APVYDR
-465 FLAKKVRIATE
+465 FLAKRMQIAAE
-476 VARLEGTKV
+476 VARLESTKV
-485 NPTAT
+485 NPTAA
-490 VNRLLD
+490 VNHLLG
-496 ELGSTALKSAAT
+496 ELDSAPLKSVLT

-518 EYAMLARLVQPAIE
+518 EYRMLACFVPPTIA
-532 LPPAVTEQVTIQV
+532 LPLAVTEQVTIQV
-545 KYQGYIARQ
+545 KYQGYIERQ

-561 KKLETRPLAGD
+561 RKLETKPLAND
-572 LDYDAIAGLST
+572 LDYDAIGGLST
-583 EVREKLKAVRP
+583 EVREKLRAVRP

-608 AAVAILDV
+608 AAIAILDV
-616 YQEKKWRQRQAP
+616 YQEKRRRQR
-628 GSLSI
+628 
-633 KPRRAESDD
+633 
-642 SFYP
+642 

>member
-1 MDFEKIYDVIVI
+1 MDFAKVYDVIVI

-23 LAAARIGCETLLLSM
+23 LAAARMGCQTLLLSI

-73 CIDQTGIQFKMLNRS
+73 CIDVTGIQFKMLNRS

-98 QADKPMYRLQMKAS
+98 QADKQMYRLQMKAT
-112 LELQERLEIKQGTI
+112 LEQQQGLEIKQGTV
-126 ERLLLHD
+126 ERLLVRD
-133 GRITGVMTSMGFA
+133 GRIAGVMTTMGFA

-167 LKHQAGG
+167 LKNQAGG
-174 RGGETAAYGLSEQ
+174 RGGEAAAYGLSEQ
-187 LMEVGFQMGRLK
+187 LMELGFQMGRLK
-199 TGTPPRLDGKSI
+199 TGTPPRLDAKTI
-211 DFSNLEPQP
+211 EFSGLEPQL
-220 GDAKPTPFSYST
+220 GDPEPTPFSYST
-232 EAITQPQV
+232 EAITQPQA

-245 YTNEATHR
+245 YTNAATHQ
-253 IIRDNLDRSPM
+253 IIRENLDRSPM

-325 RTIPGLEDA
+325 HTIPGLEQA

-348 DPRQLFPSLE
+348 DPRQLLPSLE
-358 TKPVRGLFFAGQI
+358 TKLVPGLLFAGQI

-381 AQGLMAGIN
+381 AQGLMGGIN
-390 AALTVQEREPL
+390 AALTVQGREPL
-401 ILDRSEAYIGVMLD
+401 ILDRSEAYIGVMVD
-415 DLVTR
+415 DLVTK

-446 RLREKGYAIGVVP
+446 RLRDKGYAIGLVHG
-459 APEHER
+459 PEYDR
-465 FLAKKVRIATE
+465 FLAKQAQIAAE
-476 VARLEGTKV
+476 VTRLESTKV
-485 NPTAT
+485 NPTAA
-490 VNRLLD
+490 VNRVLG
-496 ELGSTALKSAAT
+496 ELGSAPLKTALT

-518 EYAMLARLVQPAIE
+518 QYGMLARLVPPASA
-532 LPPAVTEQVTIQV
+532 LPPVVTEQATIQV
-545 KYQGYIARQ
+545 KYQGYIERQ

-561 KKLETRPLAGD
+561 KKLETKPLAGE
-572 LDYDAIAGLST
+572 LDYDAIGGLSA

-608 AAVAILDV
+608 AAIAMLDV
-616 YQEKKWRQRQAP
+616 YQEKRRW
-628 GSLSI
+628 
-633 KPRRAESDD
+633 PR
-642 SFYP
+642 

>member
-1 MDFEKIYDVIVI
+1 MDFAKIYDVIVI

-23 LAAARIGCETLLLSM
+23 LAAARMGCQTLLLSI

-73 CIDQTGIQFKMLNRS
+73 CIDLTGIQFKMLNRS

-98 QADKPMYRLQMKAS
+98 QADKPMYRLQMKAT
-112 LELQERLEIKQGTI
+112 LEQQEGLEIKQGTV
-126 ERLLLHD
+126 ERLLLRD
-133 GRITGVMTSMGFA
+133 GRIDGVMTGMGFA

-167 LKHQAGG
+167 LKNQAGG
-174 RGGETAAYGLSEQ
+174 RGGEAAAYGLSEQ
-187 LMEVGFQMGRLK
+187 LMGLGFQMGRLK
-199 TGTPPRLDGKSI
+199 TGTPPRLDAKTI
-211 DFSNLEPQP
+211 DFAVLEPQP
-220 GDAKPTPFSYST
+220 GDPAPVPFSYST

-245 YTNEATHR
+245 YTNAATHR
-253 IIRDNLDRSPM
+253 IIRENLDRSPM

-314 SLPLDVQIQLV
+314 SLPLDVQMQLV
-325 RTIPGLEDA
+325 RTIPGLEQA

-358 TKPVRGLFFAGQI
+358 TKLVGGLLFAGQI

-381 AQGLMAGIN
+381 AQGLMGGIN
-390 AALTVQEREPL
+390 AALTVQGREPL
-401 ILDRSEAYIGVMLD
+401 ILDRSEAYIGVMID
-415 DLVTR
+415 DLVTK

-446 RLREKGYAIGVVP
+446 RLREKGHAVGLVGT
-459 APEHER
+459 PEYDR
-465 FLAKKVRIATE
+465 FLAKRMQIAAE
-476 VARLEGTKV
+476 VARLESTKV
-485 NPTAT
+485 NPTAA
-490 VNRLLD
+490 VNHLLG
-496 ELGSTALKSAAT
+496 ELDSAPLKSVLT

-518 EYAMLARLVQPAIE
+518 EYRMLACFGPPTMA
-532 LPPAVTEQVTIQV
+532 LPLAVTEQVTIQV
-545 KYQGYIARQ
+545 KYQGYIERQ

-561 KKLETRPLAGD
+561 RKLETKPLASD
-572 LDYDAIAGLST
+572 LDYDAIGGLST
-583 EVREKLKAVRP
+583 EVREKLRAVRP

-608 AAVAILDV
+608 AAIAILDV
-616 YQEKKWRQRQAP
+616 YQEKRRRQR
-628 GSLSI
+628 
-633 KPRRAESDD
+633 
-642 SFYP
+642 

>member
-1 MDFEKIYDVIVI
+1 MNFEKVYDVIVI

-23 LAAARIGCETLLLSM
+23 LAAARMGCQTLLLSI

-98 QADKPMYRLQMKAS
+98 QADKQMYRLRMKAALEVQEG
-112 LELQERLEIKQGTI
+112 LELKQGTI
-126 ERLLLHD
+126 ERLLLRD
-133 GRITGVMTSMGFA
+133 GGIAGVETALGFA

-167 LKHQAGG
+167 LKNQAGG
-174 RGGETAAYGLSEQ
+174 RGGEAAAYGLSEQ
-187 LMEVGFQMGRLK
+187 LMGLGFRMGRLK
-199 TGTPPRLDGKSI
+199 TGTPPRLDAKTI
-211 DFSNLEPQP
+211 DFSELEPQP
-220 GDAKPTPFSYST
+220 GDPEPTPFSLST

-240 LCYLT
+240 LCHLT
-245 YTNEATHR
+245 YTNESTHR
-253 IIRDNLDRSPM
+253 IIRDNLERSPM

-285 RFADKERHQIFL
+285 RFADKARHQIFL

-314 SLPLDVQIQLV
+314 SLPLDVQIGLV
-325 RTIPGLEDA
+325 RTIPGLERA

-348 DPRQLFPSLE
+348 DPTQLFPSLE
-358 TKPVRGLFFAGQI
+358 TKLVRGLFFAGQI

-381 AQGLMAGIN
+381 AQGLMGGIN
-390 AALTVQEREPL
+390 AALTVQGREPL
-401 ILDRSEAYIGVMLD
+401 VLDRSEAYIGVMLD

-446 RLREKGYAIGVVP
+446 RLRERGYLVGLVGAS
-459 APEHER
+459 EYDR
-465 FLAKKVRIATE
+465 FLAKKVRIAAE
-476 VARLEGTKV
+476 VERLEGTRVAPTVAV
-485 NPTAT
+485 NH
-490 VNRLLD
+490 LMG
-496 ELGSTALKSAAT
+496 ELGSAPLRSVAT

-518 EYAMLARLVQPAIE
+518 EYAMLAHLVPSPVD
-532 LPPAVTEQVTIQV
+532 LPPDVTEQVAIQV

-561 KKLETRPLAGD
+561 KKLEGKSLARD
-572 LDYDAIAGLST
+572 LDYDVISGLSI

-600 SRISGITP
+600 SRISGMTP

-616 YQEKKWRQRQAP
+616 YQEKRRRQR
-628 GSLSI
+628 
-633 KPRRAESDD
+633 
-642 SFYP
+642 